1 MNTRKAFITAGLML
15 ASLIM
20 LPVAHADEWD
30 QASQLT
36 FSQSVQIPGRVL
48 PAGTYWFVLAD
59 TVGNRN
65 IIQVFNSDRS
75 TLYATVFAVTA
86 ERPRPSDNTTITFA
100 KRESTPTNAIV
111 TWFYPGD
118 NSGHE
123 FVYSKSEEK
132 ELARAK
138 HQTIMATAPVNAQ
151 TTASGD

>member
-1 MNTRKAFITAGLML
+1 MNTRKAFITAGLVL

-59 TVGNRN
+59 TVGSRN

-75 TLYATVFAVTA
+75 TLYATVLAVTA
-86 ERPRPSDNTTITFA
+86 ERPHPSDNTTITFA
-100 KRESTPTNAIV
+100 KRESMPTNAIV
-111 TWFYPGD
+111 TWFYPGR

-138 HQTIMATAPVNAQ
+138 HHTIMATAPVKTQ

>member
-1 MNTRKAFITAGLML
+1 MNTRKAFITAGLVL

-59 TVGNRN
+59 TAGNRN

-75 TLYATVFAVTA
+75 TLYATVLAIAA
-86 ERPRPSDNTTITFA
+86 ERLQATDNTTITFA
-100 KRESTPTNAIV
+100 ERESMHRQAIV
-111 TWFYPGD
+111 SWFYPGH
-118 NSGHE
+118 SIGHQ
-123 FVYSKSEEK
+123 FVYSNQENQ

-138 HQTIMATAPVNAQ
+138 HQTVIVTAQGEAKAVAT
-151 TTASGD
+151 GD

>member
-1 MNTRKAFITAGLML
+1 MNTRKAFITAGLVL

-86 ERPRPSDNTTITFA
+86 ERPHPSDNTTITFA
-100 KRESTPTNAIV
+100 KRESMPTNAIV

-138 HQTIMATAPVNAQ
+138 HQTIMATAPANAYA
-151 TTASGD
+151 TASGD